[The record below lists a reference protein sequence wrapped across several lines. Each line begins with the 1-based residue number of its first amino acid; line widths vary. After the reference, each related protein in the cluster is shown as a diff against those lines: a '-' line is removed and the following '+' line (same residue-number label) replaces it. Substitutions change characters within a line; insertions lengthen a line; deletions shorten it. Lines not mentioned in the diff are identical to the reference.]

1 MLTSLANGV
10 TGLEAFQQ
18 EMDVIGNN
26 ISNINTPAFKAG
38 ITDFAD
44 ALSDTIRSS
53 SAGTATTSG
62 VPSMQVG
69 TGVSVVDIASNWSAG
84 SLTNTGISNDLGIQ
98 GNGFFVVRNTV
109 TNSNYVTQAGNFSV
123 DGNGYLV
130 TATGERVQGY
140 SDAGLTT
147 LGDIK
152 IDTTG
157 ESAASIA
164 AGATLQSYTVGQNGQ
179 ITVNLSDGT
188 SFVRGQILMQNFQA
202 PQMLISEGNNLYSG
216 MANAGGLATMSAAGT
231 SGLGTIQSGYLEASN
246 VDLSNE
252 MANLITAQRAFEANS
267 KIITA
272 SDEMLQTLDNL
283 TH

>member
-1 MLTSLANGV
+1 MLSSLSNGV

-26 ISNINTPAFKAG
+26 IANINTPAFKAAT
-38 ITDFAD
+38 TDFAD

-69 TGVSVVDIASNWSAG
+69 TGVSVAAIADNWSAG
-84 SLTNTGISNDLGIQ
+84 TLTNTGVSTDLGIS
-98 GNGFFVVRNTV
+98 GNGFFIVRDTV
-109 TNSNYVTQAGNFSV
+109 TNANYVTQAGNFSV
-123 DGNGYLV
+123 DANGYMV
-130 TATGERVQGY
+130 TPTGQRVQGY
-140 SDAGLTT
+140 SDAALTT
-147 LGDIK
+147 TGDIK

-157 ESAASIA
+157 EP
-164 AGATLQSYTVGQNGQ
+164 ATSSPTATISSYTVDQQGK

-188 SFVRGQILMQNFQA
+188 SFVRGQLLLQNFQA
-202 PQMLISEGNNLYSG
+202 PQMLISEPNNLYSG
-216 MANAGGLATMSAAGT
+216 MANAGGLAAMSAAGT
-231 SGLGTIQSGYLEASN
+231 SGLGTVQSGYLEASN

-267 KIITA
+267 KIITT
-272 SDEMLQTLDNL
+272 SDEMLQVLDNL
-283 TH
+283 KH